1 VSALPA
7 LGPPR
12 TRSDRLGGALGA
24 HPVAAALV
32 AAAVAIATF
41 VVVPGTGNAAAYATA
56 QILLVAVAAVDLA
69 ERRIPNRY
77 LAALVALAV
86 SCRAVSD
93 PRLLA
98 KTAAIGGTVFVV
110 GLGLAALARGGLG
123 MGDVK
128 LAAVLG
134 LLLGRTA
141 LGALFVGTLLG
152 AAAGLVILARRGGAG
167 RRTTFAYGPYLVAG
181 AIFAILVLDPPAL
194 I

>member
-1 VSALPA
+1 VSTLPV

-12 TRSDRLGGALGA
+12 TRPGGALGA
-24 HPVAAALV
+24 YPVPAALV
-32 AAAVAIATF
+32 AGAVACATF
-41 VVVPGTGNAAAYATA
+41 FVIPGTGNAAAYATA
-56 QILLVAVAAVDLA
+56 QILLVAIAAVDLA
-69 ERRIPNRY
+69 ERRIPNSY
-77 LAALVALAV
+77 VAALALLAV
-86 SCRAVSD
+86 GCRAVSD

-98 KTAAIGGTVFVV
+98 KTAAIGGAVFVV
-110 GLGLAALARGGLG
+110 ALALAAVARGGLG

-152 AAAGLVILARRGGAG
+152 AAAGLVVLARRGGAG

-181 AIFAILVLDPPAL
+181 AIFAILALDPPAL